1 MSMENLVFKGESNQ
15 VLTNSLLVAE
25 KFEKRHSDVIR
36 SIENLLHTEDGELNA
51 KMRLAFVTST
61 YVDLTGKS
69 NPLYIM
75 NRKGFSILV
84 MGYTGVKALRFKN
97 DFYDAFEMMENRLK
111 ETSNVL
117 SADEL
122 ILLMAQRN
130 VENSRKIKVLEQ
142 ENKEIKKKVEYI
154 DAKTSTRPDYFSI
167 VAFARICGLQIGL
180 AQAKTLGKQATGVCN
195 ALHYDID
202 KVSDPR
208 FGVVNTYPSSVLK
221 NVFERAGYN
230 IKILI

>member
-1 MSMENLVFKGESNQ
+1 MGNIVFKSESNQ
-15 VLTNSLLVAE
+15 ALTNSLLVAE
-25 KFEKRHSDVIR
+25 KFEKRHADVIR
-36 SIENLLHTEDGELNA
+36 SIENLLHTEDEELNA
-51 KMRLAFVTST
+51 KMRLDFVSST
-61 YVDLTGKS
+61 YMDSTGKE
-69 NPLYIM
+69 NPIYIM

-97 DFYDAFEMMENRLK
+97 DFYDAFEIMEKQLK
-111 ETSNVL
+111 ETGGNL

-130 VENSRKIKVLEQ
+130 VENSRKIRALEL
-142 ENKEIKKKVEYI
+142 ENEEIKKKVEYI
-154 DAKTSTRPDYFSI
+154 DAKTSIRPDYYSV

-180 AQAKTLGKQATGVCN
+180 SQAKTLGKQASGVCN
-195 ALHYDID
+195 ALHYDLD

-221 NVFERAGYN
+221 SVFERAGYS
-230 IKILI
+230 IKKFEP